1 MKRVNDLYVP
11 HSAQGM
17 LCEEKPAACG
27 SACGAGDKQEKPAAC
42 GSACGTGDK
51 QEKPTACG
59 SACGAGDK

>member
-42 GSACGTGDK
+42 GSACGAGDK
-51 QEKPTACG
+51 QEKPAACG